1 MTRLLVLGILDSQPM
16 SGYDIKLTLEM
27 TDAQRWGGVL
37 IGSIYHALKK
47 LEQENYI
54 KISSIEK
61 TGHRQKAIY
70 AITELGRKHLQDLI
84 IEGLQ
89 ASSVIYPSN
98 IYSALSFYEKS
109 SVEECK
115 KALIKQQK
123 TLEEE
128 FISVKKGLE
137 AKSLAMENKI
147 PSMVML
153 IMDNMFS
160 IIKQQ
165 QDFIKNALEIL
176 QSQK

>member
-1 MTRLLVLGILDSQPM
+1 MTRLLVLGILDTHPM
-16 SGYDIKLTLEM
+16 SGYDIKQTLEM

-61 TGHRQKAIY
+61 TGNRQKAIY
-70 AITELGRKHLQDLI
+70 AITEVGKKHLQDLI

-89 ASSVIYPSN
+89 TSSVIYPSN

-109 SVEECK
+109 SIEECK
-115 KALIKQQK
+115 KALINQQK
-123 TLEEE
+123 TLEGE
-128 FISVKKGLE
+128 FISVQKGFE

-147 PSMVML
+147 PPMVML
-153 IMDNMFS
+153 VMEHMFS

-165 QDFIKNALEIL
+165 QNFVGKALEIL
-176 QSQK
+176 EMEK